1 MRGVSV
7 VLLCV
12 GLGALAAVEL
22 ACKRAEAQAD
32 AAGLLTIDALV
43 NIKHPS
49 SGTWSPDC
57 THIAFIWDRASVQ
70 NLYVIDVRSPKPG
83 TPVAVT
89 RYEEGQISDFFWS
102 ADGRSLYI
110 PRGGDLWQVSATSPE
125 APRAVWKTETGE
137 GGIALS
143 PDGQHVAFSRG
154 GDLWVR
160 ALSDGRE
167 TRITTTDAAESS
179 PVWSPDG
186 ARLAF
191 SVAANT
197 RRSFAPDYH
206 GSKILFTWSERQ
218 ALPDVGIVSVA
229 GGKTISAA
237 ATDGAESSPNW
248 IDANRLVLN
257 RIAKSYKVRE
267 VLAVDA
273 ASGEGQVLHRD
284 TEDKWFNLTY
294 NGADATPSP
303 DGKWV
308 AFISDRDGWDHAY
321 IVGVGGGPAIQ
332 LTKGQ
337 YEVSRVTWSPD
348 SRRLAFDTNQGGPQ
362 SRKQIAMVQI
372 DDSGQ
377 PRQTTMLTN
386 GRGANTWPI
395 WSPRGDRLL
404 FGHTDPQT
412 SPELYMV
419 AASDSPQPFRLTDSM
434 PPGVDRAKLIE
445 PQLIQYPSQDG
456 KPVHAN
462 LFVPPNLDRSRK
474 HPAIVWI
481 HGDLV
486 TQNYDGWHIRRDYG
500 AYYSFH
506 QYLMQRS
513 GYVVL
518 APDYRGSIGYG
529 KEWRLGVYRDL
540 GGKDARDVLAGV
552 DYLKNL
558 GYVDTERIGVWGLS
572 YGGFLT
578 LRTMVVTP
586 TAFRAGINVSGVTDW
601 GDYVRDP
608 GQPWLFARMGT
619 REDNPQQYEQGAPV
633 RQVSQIAR
641 PLMVLGSTADTNV
654 PYEQTVRLVDQLL
667 KAGKDFEFMMYP
679 GETHYFHREHVL
691 RDAWRRV
698 ERFFDSHLRQGAEV
712 SN

>member
-1 MRGVSV
+1 MRSPAV

-12 GLGALAAVEL
+12 GLGAVGLE
-22 ACKRAEAQAD
+22 ACKKVEAD
-32 AAGLLTIDALV
+32 TSGLLTIDALV
-43 NIKHPS
+43 DIKHPS
-49 SGTWSPDC
+49 SGAWSPDG
-57 THIAFIWDRASVQ
+57 TRIAFIWDRGSVQ
-70 NLYVIDVRSPKPG
+70 NLYLIDVAGAAPRAPAALTS
-83 TPVAVT
+83 
-89 RYEEGQISDFFWS
+89 YSQGQIADFFWS
-102 ADGRSLYI
+102 ADGRSLYLS
-110 PRGGDLWQVSATSPE
+110 REGDLWQVSVNAPHT
-125 APRAVWKTETGE
+125 PRAVWRTEAGE

-143 PDGQHVAFSRG
+143 PDGRQVAFSRG
-154 GDLWVR
+154 GDLWIR

-167 TRITTTDAAESS
+167 RRVTNSSAAESS

-191 SVAANT
+191 TTSETA

-206 GSKILFTWSERQ
+206 GSKILFTWSERVS
-218 ALPDVGIVSVA
+218 LPDVGIVSVDD
-229 GGKTISAA
+229 GRTISAA
-237 ATDGAESSPNW
+237 VTDGAESAPRW

-267 VLAVDA
+267 IVSVDA
-273 ASGEGQVLHRD
+273 TSGENWVLHRD

-294 NGADATPSP
+294 NGAGAVPSP
-303 DGKWV
+303 DGRWV

-321 IVGVGGGPAIQ
+321 IVASDGKPPLQ
-332 LTKGQ
+332 LTKGAH
-337 YEVSRVTWSPD
+337 EVSRLAWSPD
-348 SRRLAFDTNQGGPQ
+348 GRRLAFDSNEGGPQ

-372 DDSGQ
+372 NDAGEPQ
-377 PRQTTMLTN
+377 QTMILTS
-386 GRGANTWPI
+386 GRGANTWPL

-404 FGHTDPQT
+404 YGHTDPQT

-419 AASDSPQPFRLTDSM
+419 AASASSQSVRLTDSM
-434 PPGVDRAKLIE
+434 PGGVDRSELIE
-445 PQLIQYPSQDG
+445 PQLIQYKSPDG
-456 KPVHAN
+456 NTVHAN
-462 LFVPPNLDRSRK
+462 LFVSPHLDRSRK

-506 QYLMQRS
+506 QYLMQRH

-518 APDYRGSIGYG
+518 APDYRGSTGYG
-529 KEWRLGVYRDL
+529 KEWRLGVYQDL
-540 GGKDARDVLAGV
+540 GGKDAADVVAGV
-552 DYLKNL
+552 DYLKSL

-578 LRTMVVTP
+578 LRAMIVAP

-608 GQPWLFARMGT
+608 GQPWLLARMGT

-633 RQVSQIAR
+633 RHVSQIAR

-654 PYEQTVRLVDQLL
+654 PYEQTVRLVDQLV

-679 GETHYFHREHVL
+679 GEFHYFHREHVL

-698 ERFFDSHLRQGAEV
+698 ERFFATHLRPSGTA
-712 SN
+712 SGPS

>member
-1 MRGVSV
+1 MRTAAV
-7 VLLCV
+7 VLLCL
-12 GLGALAAVEL
+12 GLGGVGAMQVA
-22 ACKRAEAQAD
+22 RGD
-32 AAGLLTIDALV
+32 AAQSGLLTIDALV
-43 NIKHPS
+43 DIKHPS
-49 SGTWSPDC
+49 SGVWSPDGARV
-57 THIAFIWDRASVQ
+57 AFVWDRAMVQ
-70 NLYVIDVRSPKPG
+70 NLYVIDVSREPPG
-83 TPVAVT
+83 VPLAVT
-89 RYEEGQISDFFWS
+89 DYKEGQISDFFWNP
-102 ADGRSLYI
+102 DGRSLFMA
-110 PRGGDLWQVSATSPE
+110 RAGDLWQVSATTPE
-125 APRAVWKTETGE
+125 APRAVWTTDTGE
-137 GGIALS
+137 GGITLS
-143 PDGQHVAFSRG
+143 PDGRQVAFSRG
-154 GDLWVR
+154 GDLWIR
-160 ALSDGRE
+160 GLSDGRE
-167 TRITTTDAAESS
+167 QRVTSTEAPESG

-186 ARLAF
+186 KRLAF
-191 SVAANT
+191 STSLNT

-218 ALPDVGIVSVA
+218 SLPDVGIVSIA
-229 GGKTISAA
+229 GGNIVAA
-237 ATDGAESSPNW
+237 DVTDGAESSPSW
-248 IDANRLVLN
+248 IDANRVVLN

-267 VLAVDA
+267 VVAVNGS
-273 ASGEGQVLHRD
+273 SGKGRVLHRD

-321 IVGVGGGPAIQ
+321 LVAPDGGTPIQ
-332 LTKGQ
+332 LTKGA
-337 YEVSRVTWSPD
+337 YEVSRLAWSPD
-348 SRRLAFDTNQGGPQ
+348 SRRIAFDTNQGGPQ
-362 SRKQIAMVQI
+362 SRKQIAVVEI
-372 DDSGQ
+372 DSAGQ
-377 PRQTTMLTN
+377 PQQTTTLTK
-386 GRGANTWPI
+386 GRGASTWPI

-419 AASDSPQPFRLTDSM
+419 SASANQQPTRLTDSM
-434 PPGVDRAKLIE
+434 PSSVDRTKLIE

-506 QYLMQRS
+506 QYLMQRD

-529 KEWRLGVYRDL
+529 KDWRLGVYRDL
-540 GGKDARDVLAGV
+540 GGKDAEDVLAGV
-552 DYLKNL
+552 DYLRSL

-578 LRTMVVTP
+578 LRTMVMKP
-586 TAFRAGINVSGVTDW
+586 TAFRAGIDVSGVTDW
-601 GDYVRDP
+601 GDYLRDP

-619 REDNPQQYEQGAPV
+619 REDNPKQYEQGAPV

-679 GETHYFHREHVL
+679 GEFHYFHREHVL

-698 ERFFDSHLRQGAEV
+698 ERFFNTHLRPTPNA
-712 SN
+712 SL